1 MSLETSLEHSK
12 CDLALKPDFNL
23 VDAFRIFDPMQKG
36 WISLD
41 EFFEG
46 LLTLGLHSVQAD
58 LQLVF
63 QRYDMDRDGRLR
75 YSEFCNMLTPKSLEI
90 AQILSGRSSYYI
102 HKSYYRREE
111 FFHPDT

>member
-1 MSLETSLEHSK
+1 MTSPMTYGQEKDLVLVLKDLMSLETSLEHAK

-41 EFFEG
+41 EFFDG

-63 QRYDMDRDGRLR
+63 
-75 YSEFCNMLTPKSLEI
+75 
-90 AQILSGRSSYYI
+90 
-102 HKSYYRREE
+102 
-111 FFHPDT
+111 